1 MINKDHNYTAY
12 SPKQT
17 KTGKVMFSISNFDKK
32 NPNFKSYITVFCN
45 NDVEIYDR
53 QKITITEITGVN
65 TSEYNGKLQ
74 VSMFANVE
82 PNHEDIKASVPNHVD
97 SVNISDSDLPF

>member
-17 KTGKVMFSISNFDKK
+17 KTGKVMFNISNFDKK
-32 NPNFKSYITVFCN
+32 NPSFKSYITVFCN

-74 VSMFANVE
+74 VSMFANVLPDKDE
-82 PNHEDIKASVPNHVD
+82 LEAMAGDVKA
-97 SVNISDSDLPF
+97 NIEADDLPF